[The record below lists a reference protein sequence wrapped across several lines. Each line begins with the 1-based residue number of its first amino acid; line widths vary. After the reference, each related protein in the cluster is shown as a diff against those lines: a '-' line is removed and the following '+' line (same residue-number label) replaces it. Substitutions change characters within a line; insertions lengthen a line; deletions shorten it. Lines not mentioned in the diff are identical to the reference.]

1 MEPGLKVEVVAVV
14 KFLFCFL
21 ITGLSLFAQTLPD
34 DELQVNLNTYFDN
47 FGVAIA
53 YPAISVTKQIA
64 QNTSVNGRYLVD
76 MISAASM
83 RSLFRVDGVTSASKR
98 TEGGGAFPDEIRHEF
113 TGGITQAIGDVR
125 ASVNAIYSTEND
137 YYSRTLAAD
146 ISIPFALKNTILSL
160 GVVKSWDIV
169 APDNRSWEKDKN
181 VLSLN
186 AGLTQNITKSWLI
199 QLNLWYSN
207 NSGFLSDAYQV
218 IGINNLGRVKFYSP
232 AYPDNRDRRA
242 AGIRTVF
249 ALDDISSIQVGY
261 RYYWDTWD
269 IKSNTAN
276 ILYQRYL
283 SENIRGVFG
292 WRIYNQS
299 KAYFFLPEYTA
310 PLELMA
316 VDSKLNESVTN
327 EFEVSLKFKNQ
338 VFNSIPVLRSIMM
351 ETAELSIGLNFYMRN
366 TVTPD
371 WHSRYRMLYAY
382 IATIGYR
389 YKF

>member
-1 MEPGLKVEVVAVV
+1 MP
-14 KFLFCFL
+14 
-21 ITGLSLFAQTLPD
+21 
-34 DELQVNLNTYFDN
+34 
-47 FGVAIA
+47 
-53 YPAISVTKQIA
+53 
-64 QNTSVNGRYLVD
+64 
-76 MISAASM
+76 
-83 RSLFRVDGVTSASKR
+83 
-98 TEGGGAFPDEIRHEF
+98 
-113 TGGITQAIGDVR
+113 VR
-125 ASVNAIYSTEND
+125 A
-137 YYSRTLAAD
+137 
-146 ISIPFALKNTILSL
+146 FC
-160 GVVKSWDIV
+160 
-169 APDNRSWEKDKN
+169 
-181 VLSLN
+181 
-186 AGLTQNITKSWLI
+186 
-199 QLNLWYSN
+199 
-207 NSGFLSDAYQV
+207 
-218 IGINNLGRVKFYSP
+218 

-249 ALDDISSIQVGY
+249 ALDDISSIQLGY

-327 EFEVSLKFKNQ
+327 EFEVSLKF
-338 VFNSIPVLRSIMM
+338 NSEIFKSTPILRSIMM
-351 ETAELSIGLNFYMRN
+351 ETAELSVGLNFYMRN